1 VPRRCTI
8 CDHSQRADID
18 TALLAGEAYRSI
30 AQRFA
35 ISADSVWR
43 HKSEHLPSSLTQ
55 AKEAETVSNA
65 DDLLAK
71 VASIE
76 TEAKRIAKKAEAAGD
91 LRTAMS
97 GVRELARLVE
107 LLAKLRGELN
117 EKQTVNI
124 VITPE
129 WHQTRT
135 IVLDALAAYPE
146 ARIAVAEALRRLT
159 T

>member
-18 TALLAGEAYRSI
+18 TALLVGEAYRSI
-30 AQRFA
+30 AQRIA
-35 ISADSVWR
+35 ISADAVWR

-71 VASIE
+71 VAAIE

-159 T
+159 A